1 MWQPHSPHSGS
12 PLPGFKS
19 EFEGVSPVALMPV
32 ADALAAILAGTEPLS
47 EEMATLDTAWHRVL
61 AHDVAARRTQP
72 PQAMSAM
79 DGYAVR
85 AADARDLTARLKVIG
100 EVAAGRPF
108 ERIVGSGE
116 AVRIFTG
123 GVIPDGA
130 DAVIIQ
136 EDTSVQGDHIGITQ
150 AAVTGR
156 HIRPAGV
163 DFREGDVLLAGGRRL
178 TDRDLS
184 LAAGMNYPELAVRRR
199 PKVAV

>member
-1 MWQPHSPHSGS
+1 
-12 PLPGFKS
+12 
-19 EFEGVSPVALMPV
+19 MPV
-32 ADALAAILAGTEPLS
+32 SDALAAVLAGAEPLPEKMIS
-47 EEMATLDTAWHRVL
+47 LDQAYHRVL
-61 AHDVAARRTQP
+61 ARDVAARRTQP

-85 AADARDLTARLKVIG
+85 AADAADLTARLKVIG
-100 EVAAGRPF
+100 EVAAGRRF
-108 ERIVGSGE
+108 ERKVGAGE

-136 EDTSVQGDHIGITQ
+136 EDTATDGGHITITE
-150 AAVTGR
+150 AARPGR

-163 DFREGDVLLAGGRRL
+163 DFHEGDVLLAKGSRL

-184 LAAGMNYPELAVRRR
+184 LAAGMNYPELAVHRR
-199 PKVAV
+199 PKIALLATGDELVMPGSRPG